1 MSDTFKVGGVSRLNG
16 QVKVRFANDLTR
28 VKNLAKSGHTDI
40 ELMELPMAMTK
51 AEVVSFLKT
60 TDLYKVGDFQ
70 AAIDAAD
77 AKYNAAPKAPRVKA
91 EKPAKA
97 PKVKAEKV
105 KTEKVTKSKGKPSLD
120 AIKAR
125 ANKKAAA
132 PAAESD
138 TAATPQEAFQAAVD
152 AVGDEAPF

>member
-1 MSDTFKVGGVSRLNG
+1 MSETFKVGGVSRLNG

-40 ELMELPMAMTK
+40 ELLELPSAMTK
-51 AEVVSFLKT
+51 AEVVKHLMT
-60 TDLYKVGDFQ
+60 TDLYKNPEYQ
-70 AAIDAAD
+70 AVIDAAD
-77 AKYNAAPKAPRVKA
+77 AKYNAAPKQPRIKA
-91 EKPAKA
+91 EKTA
-97 PKVKAEKV
+97 
-105 KTEKVTKSKGKPSLD
+105 KVTKARGKPSLD

-132 PAAESD
+132 PVAEAQD
-138 TAATPQEAFQAAVD
+138 PATPQESFQAAVD